1 LEGAASWRW
10 MSAVGFGELG
20 SCAATASSPGAFG
33 VLWGVWMQPRC
44 VWGPLGSLDA
54 AQVRLGSFGES
65 GCSPGAFGVLWGVWI
80 EFKVV
85 KSRAHH

>member
-1 LEGAASWRW
+1 LAVDERGWVWR
-10 MSAVGFGELG
+10 VGFVRSYRE
-20 SCAATASSPGAFG
+20 
-33 VLWGVWMQPRC
+33 QPRC